1 MNYTKEQIDAAL
13 ALLNGIDI
21 KGIENAK
28 RITMINMIL
37 NSPEEDQKDGSKDEK
52 VCQHDS

>member
-37 NSPEEDQKDGSKDEK
+37 NSPEEDQKDGSKDKK